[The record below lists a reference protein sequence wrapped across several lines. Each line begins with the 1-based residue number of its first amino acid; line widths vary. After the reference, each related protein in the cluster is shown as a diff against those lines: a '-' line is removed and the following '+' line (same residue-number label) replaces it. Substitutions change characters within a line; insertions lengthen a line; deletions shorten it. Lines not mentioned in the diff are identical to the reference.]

1 MFGISNKYAG
11 AALIIHIFFS
21 LFALFAAILGLIV
34 MNSSGKYE
42 AFQVLDVLT
51 IGAGFIVFP
60 LAAAAVVLSLFS
72 LGTVLLLILELLC
85 LMGITN
91 NSSNDA
97 FNAVLTILYPC
108 GTSLMVIQLIREK
121 IRTRTT

>member
-72 LGTVLLLILELLC
+72 LG
-85 LMGITN
+85 
-91 NSSNDA
+91 
-97 FNAVLTILYPC
+97 YPC